1 MFTFR
6 FLLGLGIGLK
16 STTIPI
22 YASECVPAN
31 VRGTL
36 VMMWQVFTAFGIMC
50 GYFAG
55 AAFGNVLSGNNINI
69 CPNDGRPTLLLSTK
83 CVSYSSTQSLCNS
96 FKEPGRKARG
106 LTLANTITESQL
118 ETDHW

>member
-55 AAFGNVLSGNNINI
+55 AAFGNVLSGNNLNI
-69 CPNDGRPTLLLSTK
+69 CPNGGGSPLLLSTK
-83 CVSYSSTQSLCNS
+83 CVSHGPDSIPSARALECHSILQSLHYHKL
-96 FKEPGRKARG
+96 F
-106 LTLANTITESQL
+106 
-118 ETDHW
+118 